1 MKYIRA
7 ILVVSLSLC
16 TLGLTGCFSSRPE
29 DIKAFHKPYEV
40 EVTAKNYVF
49 QPPDVIEINCWMV
62 EEINGQSQR
71 IRPDGKVSFELLG
84 DIVVAGKSIEE
95 VEEVLEQKVEETY
108 YTLEGDNPI
117 DVRVSAYTSKVYYVL
132 GQVGGS
138 GPKPYTGRDS
148 LFSALARAYP
158 NPMAWEERVQVIRPS
173 ADKTIRP
180 RIFEVNFKRMMEHGD
195 TSKDV
200 LLQEGD
206 IVYVPPT
213 LLASIALTIEE
224 FMHPIGRALYGGYM
238 IQRVEAYPG
247 PPEYSG
253 GGY

>member
-1 MKYIRA
+1 
-7 ILVVSLSLC
+7 
-16 TLGLTGCFSSRPE
+16 
-29 DIKAFHKPYEV
+29 
-40 EVTAKNYVF
+40 
-49 QPPDVIEINCWMV
+49 
-62 EEINGQSQR
+62 
-71 IRPDGKVSFELLG
+71 VSFELLG

-95 VEEVLEQKVEETY
+95 VEDVLEQKVEEV

-117 DVRVSAYTSKVYYVL
+117 DVRVSAYLSKFYYVF
-132 GQVGGS
+132 GQVGGV
-138 GPKPYTGRDS
+138 GPKPYTGRDT
-148 LFSALARAYP
+148 LFSALSRSNP

-180 RIFEVNFKRMMEHGD
+180 KIFEVDFKRMMEYGD

-213 LLASIALTIEE
+213 VLAAIAMTIEE
-224 FMHPIGRALYGGYM
+224 FVRPIGRALSGAYT

-247 PPEYSG
+247 RPEYGG